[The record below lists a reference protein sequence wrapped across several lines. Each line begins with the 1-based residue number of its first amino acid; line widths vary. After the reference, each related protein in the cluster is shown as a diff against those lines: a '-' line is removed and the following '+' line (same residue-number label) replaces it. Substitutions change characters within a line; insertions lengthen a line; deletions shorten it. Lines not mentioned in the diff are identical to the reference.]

1 MIKKIII
8 YFSENPA
15 TYYYLGFLIILFGGL
30 FVSALIGYVI
40 SMMES

>member
-1 MIKKIII
+1 MIKKIIR

-15 TYYYLGFLIILFGGL
+15 TYYYLGFLIVLVGGI